1 MKSARRCVIAYMK
14 SKKRRIRSNN
24 LPVTLSQKGMVN
36 NMYNK
41 SAKWYQKS
49 GTQGDVVISTRVRLA
64 RNLSSVPFPAGL
76 SAERRNEV
84 TQRTREALK
93 ESDRA
98 GDYDFLEMENMET
111 RDALSMVERHLISPE
126 FSKCDKGSAMLL
138 KKDESVSVMINEE
151 DHLRIQVMRPG
162 LDLDEAYKIADEI
175 DTLLDEKLKFA
186 FDDRLGYLTQC
197 PSNLGTGMR
206 ASIMLHLPALH
217 ERGAIQQLANTVS
230 KLGLTIRGLYGEGSK
245 PEGAIYQLS
254 NQVTLGISEQAAI
267 ENLKGIAAQI
277 IREERAGREQLRRNP
292 RFEDMVW
299 RSLGLLQTARLLS
312 HDEFM
317 TLISNL
323 RVGVALGI
331 VEGIS
336 LDTLSGLISDAQPAT
351 IMAAARK
358 DMEPAQRDV
367 ERASMVRSRLTRTGE
382 LS

>member
-1 MKSARRCVIAYMK
+1 MLWKRGIIMK
-14 SKKRRIRSNN
+14 
-24 LPVTLSQKGMVN
+24 
-36 NMYNK
+36 NK
-41 SAKWYQKS
+41 TAKWYQQS
-49 GTQGDVVISTRVRLA
+49 GADGDVVISTRVRLA
-64 RNLSSVPFPAGL
+64 RNLSGVPFPCGL
-76 SAERRNEV
+76 SAERKSEV
-84 TQRTREALK
+84 SQKVKAAFK
-93 ESDRA
+93 EGGT
-98 GDYDFLEMENMET
+98 GDGFDFLEMGNMEV

-126 FSKCDKGSAMLL
+126 FSRCSQGSALLL
-138 KKDESVSVMINEE
+138 KKDESVSIMVNEE

-162 LDLDEAYKIADEI
+162 LDLDEAYRIADEI
-175 DTLLDEKLKFA
+175 DTALDRELRFA

-197 PSNLGTGMR
+197 PTNLGTGMR

-217 ERGAIQQLANTVS
+217 ERGAIQQMANTVS

-254 NQVTLGISEQAAI
+254 NQVTLGISEQSAI

-277 IREERAGREQLRRNP
+277 IREERAGREQLRKNP

-299 RSLGLLQTARLLS
+299 RSLGLLRTARLLS

-331 VEGIS
+331 VEGIG

-351 IMAAARK
+351 IMASARR
-358 DMEPAQRDV
+358 DMEPSERDV
-367 ERASMVRSRLTRTGE
+367 ERAGMVRARLSGAAH
-382 LS
+382 

>member
-1 MKSARRCVIAYMK
+1 
-14 SKKRRIRSNN
+14 
-24 LPVTLSQKGMVN
+24 MVN